1 MYLFFSLCSSIFNFF
16 PQAFSL
22 SSSPNILFSVVL
34 FLFLFFY
41 FLFFIFKLGSEHQTV
56 VLQPKYF
63 GNSIIDRWQS
73 LKCSSSDGHLLA
85 ASAQRKQKITKTFSH
100 KLFKACF
107 HKVCFFFFC
116 FVCFVVVIKSC
127 SILPLVGHSC
137 VFTTL
142 SQLLIK

>member
-1 MYLFFSLCSSIFNFF
+1 M
-16 PQAFSL
+16 
-22 SSSPNILFSVVL
+22 
-34 FLFLFFY
+34 
-41 FLFFIFKLGSEHQTV
+41 

-107 HKVCFFFFC
+107 HKVWFFFS
-116 FVCFVVVIKSC
+116 FVLFVLSLLLKVV
-127 SILPLVGHSC
+127 LFYRL
-137 VFTTL
+137 
-142 SQLLIK
+142 